1 MKSWIFTIAAI
12 ISAAF
17 YCPISFSI
25 ENPGIGNPI
34 GPSTVPPSTINSGL
48 VSNPSP
54 IDMNG
59 NLLITGNVRRGR
71 YFHGDVPYRSP
82 TSFGSSL
89 GSSALSSFLRDTA
102 GSEDFQTNSNKYGT
116 QPYYSPTETV
126 TTMMPGRSKVFSP
139 ASTRISTRVQ
149 QDTRIAETD
158 GSGLEFQPVAQSSF
172 GQSVTSAGLDLQQPT
187 TQYGTLAQSRLMLE
201 SKFPTNILSHDSRNT
216 GQLMP
221 AQIGMRQQG
230 ESSDGE
236 LFKEQLQ
243 DITGR
248 TQSTRWPG
256 IDLTTGQVPERQGD
270 FWEKDES
277 FKYPNQET
285 SIENLKQ
292 KYNVQTYNQ
301 ALHNNGK
308 QTTST
313 HQGISALE
321 QFKPS
326 TDIASQKT
334 LFVEKGTNWSAAKRE
349 SQTVQEPIPKRE
361 QEQSDVF
368 ERIRQQLD
376 DLTKSLNE
384 TTQGRDAYKDLN
396 TETTAQQ
403 EKASL
408 GYKQYLSDSQ
418 QVFPQERVGFNGNLN
433 SKRPRGAEIGFEE
446 EPAPVTNG
454 GLNRADRSR
463 QAGLKFSGISNYMN
477 SQKKSSPLQQFN
489 QLTQAEIS
497 AEANRIMAPYN
508 SLESLSGAKFN
519 QHMDEAEEHLKA
531 GRYYRAASSFSL
543 ALIYQAGNPQAL
555 AGRGHALLAV
565 GEYVSSSLFLSRAL
579 EVSPEYLQT
588 KVDLAAVLGGENKL
602 ADRIADIEQWLARSD
617 SSQLQFLLGYV
628 YYRTGQLL
636 RAKQEIDAAYKKTPD
651 SPSVQVMKITI
662 DNMIIRQ

>member
-1 MKSWIFTIAAI
+1 MKSWIFTIAVI

-25 ENPGIGNPI
+25 ENPGIGSPI
-34 GPSTVPPSTINSGL
+34 GPSTVPPSTISNGL

-71 YFHGDVPYRSP
+71 YFHGEVPYRSP
-82 TSFGSSL
+82 TSFGSNL

-102 GSEDFQTNSNKYGT
+102 SSEDFQANSNKYGN

-126 TTMMPGRSKVFSP
+126 TTMMPGRSEVFSP

-158 GSGLEFQPVAQSSF
+158 APSLEFQPIGQSSF
-172 GQSVTSAGLDLQQPT
+172 SQSASSTGLDLQQST
-187 TQYGTLAQSRLMLE
+187 TQYGTLAQSRLLLE
-201 SKFPTNILSHDSRNT
+201 SKFPTEMSLNPQNT
-216 GQLMP
+216 GQQMP
-221 AQIGMRQQG
+221 AQICMRRQG
-230 ESSDGE
+230 ESSEGE

-248 TQSTRWPG
+248 TQSTGWPG
-256 IDLTTGQVPERQGD
+256 IDSTTGHVSERQGD

-277 FKYPNQET
+277 IKYQNQEAN
-285 SIENLKQ
+285 IENLKQ
-292 KYNVQTYNQ
+292 KYNAQTYNQ
-301 ALHNNGK
+301 ALYNKGK
-308 QTTST
+308 QTTSA
-313 HQGISALE
+313 HQEISALE
-321 QFKPS
+321 HFKPS
-326 TDIASQKT
+326 IDTASQKN
-334 LFVEKGTNWSAAKRE
+334 LFVEKDTNWSVANRE
-349 SQTVQEPIPKRE
+349 SQTVKEQIPKKE
-361 QEQSDVF
+361 QEQVL

-376 DLTKSLNE
+376 DLTRTLNQ

-396 TETTAQQ
+396 NETTAQQ

-408 GYKQYLSDSQ
+408 GYNQYLPNSQ
-418 QVFPQERVGFNGNLN
+418 QVFPWNRIGSNGKLDSNQTN
-433 SKRPRGAEIGFEE
+433 GAEISFEGRG
-446 EPAPVTNG
+446 PAPVTNEM
-454 GLNRADRSR
+454 LNRADRSS
-463 QAGLKFSGISNYMN
+463 QAGLEFSGISSYAN
-477 SQKKSSPLQQFN
+477 SQKTSSPLQQFN
-489 QLTQAEIS
+489 QLSQAEIS
-497 AEANRIMAPYN
+497 AEASRIMGPYN
-508 SLESLSGAKFN
+508 SFQSLSKAKFK
-519 QHMDEAEEHLKA
+519 QHMGEAQEHLKA

-543 ALIYQAGNPQAL
+543 ALIYQADNPRAL

-628 YYRTGQLL
+628 YYRTGQLF
-636 RAKQEIDAAYKKTPD
+636 RAKQAIDAAYKKTPD
-651 SPSVQVMKITI
+651 SPAVRVMKVTI
-662 DNMIIRQ
+662 DNLMIRQ